1 MQPSLNPNLRKQRSP
16 SYYEIEIYLK
26 EPYAAIAS
34 KVEQL
39 FTDYT
44 LQVLNATIQ
53 SNDPNTTSPK
63 NMSCFQ
69 NKTQGFGDNAL
80 VFLSTSKKEVALW
93 AKKLNTRLRLLGSQR
108 GKSDGAYDSDMQH
121 MNIDLP
127 SKPSEEEE
135 KLSLR
140 MFCNEF
146 PSLLKE
152 RLPELPEEE
161 AERLAQVIIA
171 MTNDEVVET
180 TDFKATPEFVEAV
193 TDIMSTYGIKP
204 NEPCCRFLGIQ
215 EAPKSLYERLGG
227 EAVIQAIVTG
237 MYDYIFEDPEVNHF
251 FEKTDR

>member
-16 SYYEIEIYLK
+16 SHYEIEIHLK

-53 SNDPNTTSPK
+53 SNDPNSTSPK
-63 NMSCFQ
+63 NMSCFPC
-69 NKTQGFGDNAL
+69 KAQGFGDNVL

-93 AKKLNTRLRLLGSQR
+93 ARKLNARLRILGSQR
-108 GKSDGAYDSDMQH
+108 GKSDGAYDSDMQQ

-135 KLSLR
+135 KLSLK

-152 RLPELPEEE
+152 RLPDLPDDELDL
-161 AERLAQVIIA
+161 LAQRVIA
-171 MTNDEVVET
+171 M
-180 TDFKATPEFVEAV
+180 A
-193 TDIMSTYGIKP
+193 
-204 NEPCCRFLGIQ
+204 
-215 EAPKSLYERLGG
+215 
-227 EAVIQAIVTG
+227 
-237 MYDYIFEDPEVNHF
+237 
-251 FEKTDR
+251 